1 MTGHPMRNILL
12 YYSSQQVHTG
22 SPRVLM
28 RLVEGLDQ
36 SCFKPYFLAEN
47 EGDLSLELKKRGA
60 KLIRGKSG
68 QITKKTIHRNLGNIL
83 TLIYLL
89 RKHRISLV
97 HINELGWNSELA
109 VAAWLCRIP
118 VFFHIHNPEKLSRQ
132 NLNCCVGS
140 QYLFV
145 SKDLAQRCGAPHLLG
160 EKSRILYN
168 PITVER
174 FTKGRSIRH
183 ELGIP
188 DNVPVIGTVA
198 QICRRKGIDI
208 VIETARNVLKSLPQ
222 IRFVVVG
229 PDAVGEESF
238 ASQMR
243 SRVRELEFG
252 DRFIFCGARN
262 DIENVLAS
270 IDLFFLPAR
279 SEPFGMVIAE
289 AMAARVPVVASNVG
303 GIPEIIP
310 NEDFGITA
318 ALEKGSFDQHII
330 QLLRSPERRFS
341 ISEKGYV
348 RVKSQFSDAIFNHN
362 LSQIYLSELNH

>member
-1 MTGHPMRNILL
+1 MTGHPVRNILL

-28 RLVEGLDQ
+28 RLVEGLDR
-36 SCFKPYFLAEN
+36 SFFEPYFLAAN
-47 EGDLSLELKKRGA
+47 EGDLSLELKKRGTN
-60 KLIRGKSG
+60 LIQGESG
-68 QITKKTIHRNLGNIL
+68 QITRKSICRNLANIFSL
-83 TLIYLL
+83 MRLL
-89 RKHRISLV
+89 HKHRIALV

-109 VAAWLCRIP
+109 IAAWLCRIP

-145 SKDLAQRCGAPHLLG
+145 SKNLAQRCGAQHLLG
-160 EKSRILYN
+160 GKSRILYN
-168 PITVER
+168 PITIER
-174 FTKGRSIRH
+174 FAKGRSIRH

-208 VIETARNVLKSLPQ
+208 VIETADNVLKSLPHA
-222 IRFVVVG
+222 RFVVVG
-229 PDAVGEESF
+229 PDAIGEESF
-238 ASQMR
+238 AAKMR
-243 SRVRELEFG
+243 FRICELG
-252 DRFIFCGARN
+252 LADRFIFCGARD

-289 AMAARVPVVASNVG
+289 AMAARVPIVASNVG

-310 NEDFGITA
+310 TEAFGITA
-318 ALEKGSFDQHII
+318 EPEKGRFAQQII
-330 QLLRSPERRFS
+330 QLLQSPERRVS
-341 ISEKGYV
+341 ISENGYE
-348 RVKSQFSDAIFNHN
+348 RVKSQFSDTIFNQN
-362 LSQIYLSELNH
+362 ISRIYSSMLDH